1 MKEIILDTETTG
13 VKVSEGARVVEI
25 GCLEIDD
32 LIPTGRTFQKYL
44 NPQMPMPKE
53 AEAIHGLSDVFLA
66 DKPLFSEIVDEFL
79 EFIGDAPLVI
89 HNASFDMEFINAELA
104 MAGYKRLPMS
114 RAIDTLII
122 ARKKFPNTSVSLD
135 SLCKRFKIDN
145 SGRTF
150 HGALLDVQLLAEVY
164 LHLSGG
170 QQSDLSFSIST
181 KEFSPQIIE
190 QKTSFLEP
198 RHFPALPEE
207 LTAHSKFLEQI
218 SNPAWKKMENG
229 KWKMEN

>member
-1 MKEIILDTETTG
+1 MSELLVKREIVLDTETTG
-13 VKVSEGARVVEI
+13 VNVLEGARVVEI

-44 NPQMPMPKE
+44 NPQIPMPKG
-53 AEAIHGLSDVFLA
+53 AEAIHGLSDAFLA

-79 EFIGDAPLVI
+79 EFIGDAQLVI
-89 HNASFDMEFINAELA
+89 HNASFDMEFINAELVR
-104 MAGYKRLPMS
+104 AGYKRLPMK
-114 RAIDTLII
+114 RAVDTLMI

-150 HGALLDVQLLAEVY
+150 HGALLDAQLLAEVY

-170 QQSDLSFSIST
+170 QQSDLSFSSSSSQ
-181 KEFSPQIIE
+181 ESSPHALE
-190 QKTSFLEP
+190 QKAGFLEP
-198 RHFPALPEE
+198 RLFPALPEE
-207 LTAHSKFLEQI
+207 LTAHAKFLEEI
-218 SNPAWKKMENG
+218 SNLSRNKK
-229 KWKMEN
+229 